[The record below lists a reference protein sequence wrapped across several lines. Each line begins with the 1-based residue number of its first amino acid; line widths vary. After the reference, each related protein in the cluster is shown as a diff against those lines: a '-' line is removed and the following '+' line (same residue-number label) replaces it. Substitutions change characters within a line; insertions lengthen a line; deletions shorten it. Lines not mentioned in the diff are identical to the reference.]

1 MLYIKDRKD
10 LYSFNNYGWHKG
22 FYNEEDIMKS
32 LYQIRY
38 TDYFEESEDDEF
50 PYDSAYQLL
59 CGSCNHFAVALNKL
73 LNYNVYIIEGNNKRN
88 FFFSR
93 RRHPITVI
101 IIYNI
106 FFSVYVSHCC

>member
-22 FYNEEDIMKS
+22 FYNEEDILKA
-32 LYQIRY
+32 LCQIRY
-38 TDYFEESEDDEF
+38 TDYFEEPEDDEF

-73 LNYNVYIIEGNNKRN
+73 LNYNVWLCHNK
-88 FFFSR
+88 
-93 RRHPITVI
+93 
-101 IIYNI
+101 
-106 FFSVYVSHCC
+106 